1 MATTCRIGI
10 LKENKVESIYCH
22 YDGYPAGVGVI
33 LKDNY
38 KTKEKVEELI
48 ALGDIAELGT
58 TTEFK
63 NFSNMP
69 YKAYADMPLEER
81 RKYTRDYHRWVAQP
95 IKIKTN
101 FDEQDYKYELGRSG
115 VDFLYLFKDGKW
127 FYLKDE
133 NEDFEE
139 LLI

>member
-22 YDGYPAGVGVI
+22 YDGYLAGVGVI

-63 NFSNMP
+63 DFSNMP
-69 YKAYADMPLEER
+69 YKAYADTPLEER
-81 RKYTRDYHRWVAQP
+81 RKYTKDYTDGAVNKLKLKQTSTN
-95 IKIKTN
+95 KITN
-101 FDEQDYKYELGRSG
+101 MNLEDPELIFISFQRRE
-115 VDFLYLFKDGKW
+115 W